1 MGIVPVFQDFKK
13 ILLLHFRRHLEKPF
27 VDDEEIVAG
36 ELLYNAGHAPSDF
49 GSIIELFHK
58 LRHAEI
64 FDPVQ
69 MAASLFPQSTGEVG
83 LSYSGKSVDDQV
95 LMALNVTAAGIAKDF
110 FTAESSS
117 LQDKGVNIGIRI
129 AELSNMRKPPDAIIQ
144 FY

>member
-1 MGIVPVFQDFKK
+1 M
-13 ILLLHFRRHLEKPF
+13 
-27 VDDEEIVAG
+27 
-36 ELLYNAGHAPSDF
+36 
-49 GSIIELFHK
+49 
-58 LRHAEI
+58 
-64 FDPVQ
+64 
-69 MAASLFPQSTGEVG
+69 G

-129 AELSNMRKPPDAIIQ
+129 ALLRNMRKPPDAIIQ